1 MTDEQLFFSD
11 IKSDL
16 HKKKQFEPI
25 LINDLNSK
33 VVPCKYFIK
42 YNKNKPLHK
51 IKIHSSI
58 YLSIFL
64 REFRIYDLII
74 HGCSMK
80 CAKV

>member
-1 MTDEQLFFSD
+1 MNSCFFLTLSLTY
-11 IKSDL
+11 I
-16 HKKKQFEPI
+16 KKKQFEPI
-25 LINDLNSK
+25 LINNLNSK